1 MDDLSWADIR
11 QSLENAVAELRQV
24 EAAWMEDAD
33 VVASAAM
40 TVDKNQL
47 RYLRDPERIQE
58 LREAMV
64 KIEWLLDDIADAEAT

>member
-11 QSLENAVAELRQV
+11 QSLENAVAELRKV